1 MSNEAATHVELESAM
16 ADKLENSPVAAAKDV
31 ISSIFGSAAC
41 VYTGQVRWWTHLSA
55 VFALSTKLTTGTA
68 VLLQPTYIYL

>member
-1 MSNEAATHVELESAM
+1 MSNEVTHVEPAM

-41 VYTGQVRWWTHLSA
+41 VYTGQVGWWDH
-55 VFALSTKLTTGTA
+55 
-68 VLLQPTYIYL
+68 

>member
-1 MSNEAATHVELESAM
+1 MSNEAATHVELEPAM

-41 VYTGQVRWWTHLSA
+41 VYTGQVE
-55 VFALSTKLTTGTA
+55 
-68 VLLQPTYIYL
+68 